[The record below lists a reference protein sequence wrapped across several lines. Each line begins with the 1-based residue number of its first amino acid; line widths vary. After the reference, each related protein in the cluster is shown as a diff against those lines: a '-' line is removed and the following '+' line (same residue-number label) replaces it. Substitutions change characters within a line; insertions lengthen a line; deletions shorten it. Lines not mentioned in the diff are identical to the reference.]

1 MSDTRG
7 IVGSLWVTVM
17 QKQFHSKVQN
27 FVVNGFG
34 IAVVRNMAPKGK
46 NKGYLDNIRQ
56 FLKKIDLEDFGKE
69 NPSQFPQM
77 LDGLTEKLRRH
88 MPTGARYWSTA
99 RKCLNLFFR
108 DALYNF
114 YLRKE
119 YGLEKFERYMEI
131 PLDSNVGKKLRE
143 EDKGL
148 PRRDAVIRLTPEVSA
163 QFQEMATR
171 IAKREGIARAQGRPS
186 DHCR

>member
-1 MSDTRG
+1 
-7 IVGSLWVTVM
+7 
-17 QKQFHSKVQN
+17 
-27 FVVNGFG
+27 
-34 IAVVRNMAPKGK
+34 
-46 NKGYLDNIRQ
+46 
-56 FLKKIDLEDFGKE
+56 
-69 NPSQFPQM
+69 
-77 LDGLTEKLRRH
+77 
-88 MPTGARYWSTA
+88 
-99 RKCLNLFFR
+99 LFFR